1 MKKTNHNL
9 LPVLMLALI
18 LTGMACQQPGPNKT
32 GSEFIPG
39 MAHSIAYEANVYTA
53 YPLNTFEEES
63 VKSRYELSK
72 PRQPVAGTIPRGYTG
87 VALAADAEEAAYQLD
102 VLLGKDGNA
111 IGVPLNGHVPYYYPD
126 TDEGRARATAE
137 IIENPFPITAEGLE
151 RGKELYAI
159 YCAICHG
166 DKGDGEGY
174 LVREDGGVYP
184 AAPKNF
190 LLDEYVAASNGRFYH
205 AIMYG
210 INVMGSYADKLSYEE
225 RWQVIH
231 WIRALQAKDR
241 KLKYDEQENTLNPTF
256 GTPAAWLQLTTAEV
270 PQTEERMSTGEDQET
285 TTQGN
290 AH

>member
-9 LPVLMLALI
+9 LLGLMLGLI
-18 LTGMACQQPGPNKT
+18 LTGTACQQPGPNQT

-39 MAHSIAYEANVYTA
+39 MAHSIAYEANVYIA
-53 YPLNTFEEES
+53 YPLNTFDEES

-72 PRQPVAGTIPRGYTG
+72 PRKPVAGTIPRGYTG
-87 VALAADAEEAAYQLD
+87 VAFAADGEQAKKELA
-102 VLLGKDGNA
+102 VLEGLEGNA
-111 IGVPLNGHVPYYYPD
+111 IGVPLNGHVPYYYPN
-126 TDEGRARATAE
+126 TDEGRARAAAE
-137 IIENPFPITAEGLE
+137 IIQNPFPITAEGLE
-151 RGKELYAI
+151 RGKELYNI
-159 YCAICHG
+159 YCGICHG
-166 DKGDGEGY
+166 EKGDGNGY

-190 LLDEYVAASNGRFYH
+190 LLDEYVTASNGRFYH

-241 KLKYDEQENTLNPTF
+241 KLKYDENENTLNPEF
-256 GTPAAWLQLTTAEV
+256 GTPAAWIQHEVAEQ
-270 PQTEERMSTGEDQET
+270 PEEAAPAGQGETET
-285 TTQGN
+285 THGDG
-290 AH
+290 H

>member
-18 LTGMACQQPGPNKT
+18 LAGTACQQPGPNKT

-72 PRQPVAGTIPRGYTG
+72 PRKPVAGTIPRGYAG
-87 VALAADAEEAAYQLD
+87 VALAADAEQAARRLD
-102 VLLGKDGNA
+102 VLLGKEGNA
-111 IGVPLNGHVPYYYPD
+111 MGVPLNGHVPYYYPD
-126 TDEGRARATAE
+126 TDEGRARAAAE
-137 IIENPFPITAEGLE
+137 IVENPFPITAEGLQ
-151 RGKELYAI
+151 RGKELYTI

-241 KLKYDEQENTLNPTF
+241 KLKYDEQENTLNPVF
-256 GTPAAWLQLTTAEV
+256 GTPAAWLEPPAATS
-270 PQTEERMSTGEDQET
+270 EEAAQAPESREET
-285 TTQGN
+285 TTQGDG
-290 AH
+290 H